1 MDPSLI
7 SIADTEDVD
16 TIFAEIEKAET
27 DNIYMIT
34 WLHTYEHMQKK
45 LHLQD
50 AETGKT
56 CTAAAVTS
64 EEEKTEEKGEA

>member
-1 MDPSLI
+1 
-7 SIADTEDVD
+7 
-16 TIFAEIEKAET
+16 
-27 DNIYMIT
+27 MIT